1 MAEGCPEVHWR
12 HQQLGRDDGR
22 HPRGIA
28 FVPSGSP
35 TYDFYGADRIGA
47 NLFGSSIVALDART
61 GKRLWHFQMVHHDL
75 WDFDH
80 NAAPQLTTIRHDGRN
95 RDVVA
100 SPARPAGSMSSIA

>member
-1 MAEGCPEVHWR
+1 MEVHRR

-22 HPRGIA
+22 RRGA
-28 FVPSGSP
+28 ASPTSRLGSP

-47 NLFGSSIVALDART
+47 NLFGTSLVALDART

-75 WDFDH
+75 WDFDT
-80 NAAPQLTTIRHDGRN
+80 NAAPQLTTIRHNGRN

-100 SPARPAGSMSSIA
+100 SPARPAGSTCSTA